1 MNAKKKLDTDQVAT
15 ELSESAYF
23 QPTSP
28 QTGKT
33 TKPQVGKT
41 VSPQVDKTTK
51 LQVEKY
57 TTHLLPKT
65 IKAVK
70 WYALEHDLKD
80 YEVVQQALD
89 VFLAAQA

>member
-41 VSPQVDKTTK
+41 VSPQVDKTTSGEVHHS
-51 LQVEKY
+51 LAAEDDQSS
-57 TTHLLPKT
+57 
-65 IKAVK
+65 
-70 WYALEHDLKD
+70 
-80 YEVVQQALD
+80 EVVRIRARSEGL
-89 VFLAAQA
+89 